1 MRTSNKNR
9 NFYTCTLLR
18 ILNTKKITVQ
28 DSSYPKYK
36 KREFYQSLKKIMQ
49 ITRNRTPIEQDLK
62 VGTDANISHSKSLYF
77 PLFNLEKT

>member
-9 NFYTCTLLR
+9 NFYTCTLFR
-18 ILNTKKITVQ
+18 IINTKKITVQ
-28 DSSYPKYK
+28 DSIYPKHK

-62 VGTDANISHSKSLYF
+62 VGTDANISHSKNLYF
-77 PLFNLEKT
+77 PLFNLEKN